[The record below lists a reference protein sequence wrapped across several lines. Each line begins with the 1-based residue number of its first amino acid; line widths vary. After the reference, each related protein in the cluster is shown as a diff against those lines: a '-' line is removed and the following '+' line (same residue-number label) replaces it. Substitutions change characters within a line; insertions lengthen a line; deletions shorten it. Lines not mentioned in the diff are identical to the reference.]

1 MTAQQ
6 SARLIGLAGA
16 ALGAFLGMRPH
27 RVSREVSGGS
37 SVGANWL
44 RLLGARHL
52 GQGIALLGRPTSRVL
67 SGSAAVDGLH
77 AASMVML
84 ALASPAY
91 RRPAALS
98 AAVATASGTASGWT
112 AGRLRRE
119 GR

>member
-6 SARLIGLAGA
+6 AARLIGLGGA
-16 ALGAFLGMRPH
+16 ILGVFLGMRPH
-27 RVSREVSGGS
+27 PVSRAISGGS

-44 RLLGARHL
+44 RLLGGRHV
-52 GQGIALLGRPTSRVL
+52 GQGIALLGWPTSRVL
-67 SGSAAVDGLH
+67 AGSAAIDGLH

-91 RRPAALS
+91 RRPAACS
-98 AAVATASGTASGWT
+98 AAVATASETASGWA

>member
-1 MTAQQ
+1 
-6 SARLIGLAGA
+6 LIGLGSAAFGA
-16 ALGAFLGMRPH
+16 CLGMRPH
-27 RVSREVSGGS
+27 PVSRAISGGS

-44 RLLGARHL
+44 RLLGGRHV
-52 GQGIALLGRPTSRVL
+52 GQGIALWGWPTSRVL
-67 SGSAAVDGLH
+67 AGSAAVDGLH